1 MGGTPRDGPVPPFLP
16 PLQRALLCRC
26 PPFQL
31 SFLSGIPGIV
41 PMLHAVQLDIL
52 FGFLGGSRTRAVT
65 GVMMMMMMMMVT
77 MMMMRTLVMTATDSG
92 KYAIAELT

>member
-1 MGGTPRDGPVPPFLP
+1 MDLSLPFSL
-16 PLQRALLCRC
+16 RFNVHCSVAV

-41 PMLHAVQLDIL
+41 PMLHAVQPDIL

-65 GVMMMMMMMMVT
+65 GVMMMVMMMMM
-77 MMMMRTLVMTATDSG
+77 MMMLVMTATDSG